1 MPEPGLKQLG
11 LKQLGP
17 KHLRVVERLA
27 NKLYDASGPRST
39 PWLRQGWTVR
49 QAWLQ
54 EAGERLRE
62 AQGFGDRLGALRGA
76 WDRMKRRRL

>member
-1 MPEPGLKQLG
+1 MPDLG

-17 KHLRVVERLA
+17 KRLRVVERLA

-49 QAWLQ
+49 QAWLK
-54 EAGERLRE
+54 EAGERLRDAE
-62 AQGFGDRLGALRGA
+62 GFGDRLGALRGA
-76 WDRMKRRRL
+76 WGKMRLPRL